1 MNRSPSVY
9 RIDRLELAFEPKPW
23 VFSVDHRADIDAFFA
38 ALKRDKP
45 ALWNGR
51 VLLLHHQVIT
61 EGVFRGAYL
70 ETDYASFA
78 AWRSWGYPPVGAH
91 DCFGAAAIMS
101 ADGAFLLGC
110 MGAHTANAGQVY
122 FPCGTPDPGDIV
134 DGKVDLDF
142 SVWRELKEETGLDAA
157 EFSAEPAW
165 TTVVDGAL
173 IALIKVLRS
182 NQSAE
187 ALRARI
193 LDQLGREQ
201 QPEFSDIRIMRR
213 VTDFDA
219 AMPCFVTAF
228 LAQRFAGG

>member
-122 FPCGTPDPGDIV
+122 FPCGTPDPEMARSASF
-134 DGKVDLDF
+134 DLSGRSCLCARDR
-142 SVWRELKEETGLDAA
+142 VATAVHRTGL
-157 EFSAEPAW
+157 
-165 TTVVDGAL
+165 
-173 IALIKVLRS
+173 
-182 NQSAE
+182 
-187 ALRARI
+187 
-193 LDQLGREQ
+193 
-201 QPEFSDIRIMRR
+201 QP
-213 VTDFDA
+213 
-219 AMPCFVTAF
+219 
-228 LAQRFAGG
+228 